1 MGGRR
6 ERIGTVRM
14 EGVQMRAEIMAVIGM
29 VFTLVSMWATT
40 TYLLELRRAH
50 NALERYVRQLEQKI
64 EDMKEAKP

>member
-1 MGGRR
+1 MDQSQGGQA
-6 ERIGTVRM
+6 V
-14 EGVQMRAEIMAVIGM
+14 RAEIMAVIGM

-64 EDMKEAKP
+64 EDKKEEL

>member
-1 MGGRR
+1 
-6 ERIGTVRM
+6 
-14 EGVQMRAEIMAVIGM
+14 MRAEIMAVIGM